1 MSNDGRRTLLSNLGD
16 EAEVKR
22 RTASETVGQQNPRS
36 TGHAQKFSV
45 RRFWNAR
52 GKLFKTV
59 ILLVGLF
66 ILVGFTDFN
75 AFISRPLIEQQ
86 PVAAADALVILGGG
100 ISAKTGQLGFKTE
113 ERVRSGAA
121 LYAQGIAP
129 VVVVTG
135 GKVGDNPFAEAP
147 AMAELLTRLG
157 VVENQIFQDDL
168 AQNTLENAANV
179 VAMAK
184 TQGWGKLI
192 VLTSDFHTS
201 RACTFFRRAG
211 ADVICRAADR
221 EAVEQHT
228 VSRRLQGTKV
238 VLREYAANVYY
249 WLKGER

>member
-1 MSNDGRRTLLSNLGD
+1 MSQDTRRSLLSNLPD
-16 EAEVKR
+16 EAEVRKP
-22 RTASETVGQQNPRS
+22 TASETVGQQNPRS
-36 TGHAQKFSV
+36 IGHAQKFSV
-45 RRFWNAR
+45 RRFWYAR
-52 GKLFKTV
+52 RKLLKT
-59 ILLVGLF
+59 IITLLVIF
-66 ILVGFTDFN
+66 LVVGCTDFN

-86 PVAAADALVILGGG
+86 PVAPADALVILGGG

-121 LYAQGIAP
+121 LFAQGVAP

-135 GKVGDNPFAEAP
+135 GKVGKNPFAEAP
-147 AMAELLTRLG
+147 AMAALLTRLG
-157 VVENQIFQDDL
+157 VVENQIFQDDQ
-168 AQNTLENAANV
+168 AQNTLENAAKV

-184 TQGWGKLI
+184 AQGWQKLI

-221 EAVEQHT
+221 EVIAQHT

-238 VLREYAANVYY
+238 VFREYAANIYY